1 MPRKRKYEKD
11 RLAQGALATSNKWK
25 KTYMEK
31 IPNMVSEGMP
41 LSAIAKEIGIS
52 TALIYK
58 WKDDSPELRQR
69 INEAKEITIDDLE
82 VTLMMRAKGFINPEN
97 GEYIL
102 PDVTA
107 IKFALS
113 KLRGKKFGDEKTI
126 NINHK
131 NTDGKSLEEIEEK
144 IKMLEQK
151 NNINLIDYN
160 PDDLDDADY
169 EEIDE
174 DENE

>member
-1 MPRKRKYEKD
+1 MARKRKYEKD
-11 RLAQGALATSNKWK
+11 IIGQGALATANNWK

-31 IPNMVSEGMP
+31 IPNMVAEGSS
-41 LSAIAKEIGIS
+41 LVQIAKELNIS
-52 TALIYK
+52 KSTIYK
-58 WKDDSPELRQR
+58 WKEDSPELRQR
-69 INEAKEITIDDLE
+69 IAEAKEMTIDDLE

-107 IKFALS
+107 LKFALS
-113 KLRGKKFGDEKTI
+113 KLRRNKFGEEKTI
-126 NINHK
+126 NINHT

-174 DENE
+174 DEDE

>member
-11 RLAQGALATSNKWK
+11 IIAQGALATSNKWK

-31 IPNMVSEGMP
+31 IPNMVSEGLP
-41 LSAIAKEIGIS
+41 LSAIAKELNIS
-52 TALIYK
+52 TSLIYK

-69 INEAKEITIDDLE
+69 INESKEITIDDAE
-82 VTLMMRAKGFINPEN
+82 ATLVMRAKGFTTKD

-107 IKFALS
+107 LKFLLS
-113 KLRGKKFGDEKTI
+113 KLRRNRFGEEKTI
-126 NINHK
+126 NINHT

-151 NNINLIDYN
+151 NNTNLIDYN
-160 PDDLDDADY
+160 PDDIDDADY

-174 DENE
+174 DEDE

>member
-11 RLAQGALATSNKWK
+11 IIAQGALATSHKWK

-31 IPNMVSEGMP
+31 IPAMVSEGMG
-41 LSAIAKEIGIS
+41 LIEIAKDLGIS
-52 TALIYK
+52 TSLIYK
-58 WKDDSPELRQR
+58 WREDSPELRQR
-69 INEAKEITIDDLE
+69 IAEAKEMTLDDLE

-107 IKFALS
+107 LKFALS
-113 KLRGKKFGDEKTI
+113 KLRRNRFGEEKTI
-126 NINHK
+126 NINHT

-174 DENE
+174 DEDE